1 MSYWKSD
8 PNGQRDPATGLTPPE
23 RRKAVA
29 VVALWLAGRTHLPPR
44 LVTAL
49 KSLIPELKTDDGPQN
64 PPDGFS

>member
-8 PNGQRDPATGLTPPE
+8 PNAQRDPATGLTPPE

-29 VVALWLAGRTHLPPR
+29 VVSLWLAGRTHLPPR

-49 KSLIPELKTDDGPQN
+49 KALIP
-64 PPDGFS
+64 S